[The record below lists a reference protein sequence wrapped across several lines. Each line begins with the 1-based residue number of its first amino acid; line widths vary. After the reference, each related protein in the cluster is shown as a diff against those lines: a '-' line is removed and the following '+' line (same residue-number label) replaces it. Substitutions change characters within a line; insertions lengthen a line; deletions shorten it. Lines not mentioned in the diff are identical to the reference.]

1 MPTSVNDKTLVVS
14 SVRLRCNSQH
24 WSGMNDSLYVRYSSG
39 SVPFALHQCMIS
51 LKYRPSPIVGLH
63 VRVRI
68 PRKCFTELRREQR
81 GGCSNVHN
89 SCPSPHMSAAN
100 GRVRSSLFC
109 LRPCS
114 SWPRSEAWASLGGL
128 CHPFLNPGAQEQRRF
143 FGVGGSYGYG
153 AFFRGEA
160 DAAAQSNVRRQRL
173 KDEETHYTGPMTLKM
188 PEMVAALVAE
198 GALRRQVSHTA
209 YWTLQRPQRSDFWF
223 VRSPLKRPGVYVYHH
238 HVPQSPQK
246 SLVYFSAT
254 TQQAGAPAA
263 AAATSMLQQ
272 RERGVAAQ
280 LILDGRGVKAYFDP
294 EWPDLMVRL
303 GVGVKPLA
311 LRRLAEQYATRA
323 RIFIDKRGLLLT
335 IHGWD
340 KRAVG
345 TLTMELYRH
354 LKANPYTGK
363 GARIAFYPVNRKVST
378 KK

>member
-1 MPTSVNDKTLVVS
+1 MDRITSTAVKERCRWASSIFHVRSKHGDLWPAEGGIDAKTLEPPRKGPRYNLFQLKTQQPTRLSPYTGPAAVS
-14 SVRLRCNSQH
+14 S
-24 WSGMNDSLYVRYSSG
+24 
-39 SVPFALHQCMIS
+39 
-51 LKYRPSPIVGLH
+51 
-63 VRVRI
+63 
-68 PRKCFTELRREQR
+68 
-81 GGCSNVHN
+81 
-89 SCPSPHMSAAN
+89 
-100 GRVRSSLFC
+100 
-109 LRPCS
+109 
-114 SWPRSEAWASLGGL
+114 
-128 CHPFLNPGAQEQRRF
+128 RRF

-198 GALRRQVSHTA
+198 GAL
-209 YWTLQRPQRSDFWF
+209 
-223 VRSPLKRPGVYVYHH
+223 RSPLKRPGVYVYHH